1 MRSGFHSESGPNRE
15 GEGRTVEQLRV
26 RRAQRDTRDEGYRV
40 KARARRRG
48 GRGRRRGRRESSAPP
63 PQKPGF
69 FAWLKSLFGFGRK
82 ETEKRPRRGSASLD
96 QQEKRVLEDFQKQFG
111 ITFRDPGLLKL
122 ALTHRSYLSVT
133 GQGPRESNERLEFL
147 GDSVLGLVTS
157 EYLYRRHPD
166 EHEGQLTKT
175 KSLLVSKAI
184 LSRRA
189 LRMGLGRFVLMSH
202 SEVESGGRQRLSI
215 LADAFESVL
224 GAVYLDQGFEVAREY
239 IHKHLLAESDS
250 IVADKRHTNY
260 KSHLQE
266 YVQSTYRTHPVYR
279 IRSENGPDHSKYFMV
294 EVMVGRRTLGE
305 GRGHNKK
312 EAEQA
317 AARDALERVEK
328 SRGGVREPQ
337 PEPTRERAPAVRAVE
352 RDEEGDA
359 PAESR
364 RRRRGRRG
372 GRGRGQETEAIA
384 APVPVEDE
392 TDLELVGDA
401 GEAADPVEERLER
414 AAEAPA
420 ELAELEP
427 EDDDADDE
435 LEEDDADFDAEDDA
449 EDEDEDEDDDDD
461 DDDDEIADA
470 AAAELDDEGALDDLE
485 DDEVVEEIVDEP
497 AERPRAMLTDDAKPA
512 PVVSAPV
519 ATERSATPAAQPSAP
534 PPAAPMAWGRSSR
547 RATGKPAPAA
557 DKGPAPGP
565 MTEPVPPPAASLPDE
580 PVEQAAQEALHV
592 DPYDLHEAPEE
603 GGAVEVVPPVEED
616 SDDDEVDAR
625 IEEMERAMANF
636 GQRKGGGTPSRR
648 GQGFGRRNRGR

>member
-1 MRSGFHSESGPNRE
+1 MRPRFHPESGPNRE
-15 GEGRTVEQLRV
+15 GEGRPVELVRV
-26 RRAQRDTRDEGYRV
+26 RRAQRDTGDEGYRV

-48 GRGRRRGRRESSAPP
+48 GRGRRRGKREGSPAPA
-63 PQKPGF
+63 QSTGF
-69 FAWLKSLFGFGRK
+69 FGWLKSLFGFGRK
-82 ETEKRPRRGSASLD
+82 EEDKRPRRGSASLD
-96 QQEKRVLEDFQKQFG
+96 QQEKRVLEEFQNQFG

-189 LRMGLGRFVLMSH
+189 LRMGLGRYVLMSH

-279 IRSENGPDHSKYFMV
+279 IRSENGPDHSKHFMV

-328 SRGGVREPQ
+328 VRGGTREET
-337 PEPTRERAPAVRAVE
+337 PEPPRERAPVSRP
-352 RDEEGDA
+352 RDEAEEGD
-359 PAESR
+359 ESGEGR

-372 GRGRGQETEAIA
+372 GRGRRDGAVAEPQEGADAADLDVVHEQA
-384 APVPVEDE
+384 APEEPEE
-392 TDLELVGDA
+392 LLELASHEPVGVPDDIEPFDDDEYDEVEVGAGTDSDPDA
-401 GEAADPVEERLER
+401 EEVDDLDDEDD
-414 AAEAPA
+414 
-420 ELAELEP
+420 
-427 EDDDADDE
+427 EDDDTDDDE
-435 LEEDDADFDAEDDA
+435 SDDEVDED
-449 EDEDEDEDDDDD
+449 DEDEDE
-461 DDDDEIADA
+461 
-470 AAAELDDEGALDDLE
+470 E
-485 DDEVVEEIVDEP
+485 DDEDDEHEP
-497 AERPRAMLTDDAKPA
+497 ETAGMPSVATLTPPVSPGIAATSTAPA
-512 PVVSAPV
+512 P
-519 ATERSATPAAQPSAP
+519 PAPSAP
-534 PPAAPMAWGRSSR
+534 SAPASMAWGR
-547 RATGKPAPAA
+547 ATRKVVRGAASAAAPATAAADVKDVPAPTSTVPVAPAPA
-557 DKGPAPGP
+557 PAREFV
-565 MTEPVPPPAASLPDE
+565 EPESVSPHEELLVDPFDMQEEDELAPVVEVLPPPAVDVDDE
-580 PVEQAAQEALHV
+580 E
-592 DPYDLHEAPEE
+592 
-603 GGAVEVVPPVEED
+603 
-616 SDDDEVDAR
+616 EVDAR

-636 GQRKGGGTPSRR
+636 GQRKGSDPPPKRANYGRR
-648 GQGFGRRNRGR
+648 GRKR